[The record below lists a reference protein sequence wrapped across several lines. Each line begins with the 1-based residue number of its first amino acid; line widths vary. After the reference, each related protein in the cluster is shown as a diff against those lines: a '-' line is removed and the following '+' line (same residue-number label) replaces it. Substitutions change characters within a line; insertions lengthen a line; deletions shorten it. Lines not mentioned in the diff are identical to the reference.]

1 MEAMKE
7 QLIKAVDAR
16 ADELV
21 QMADHIFDLKEV
33 SYEEV
38 QSSALLEG
46 YLEANGFQVEK
57 GVGELPTAFRAVY
70 QQGEGGPSI
79 GLLCE
84 YDALASMGH
93 GCAHHLQGPGIV
105 GAACAIKEVLQDRP
119 YRLVVYGTPG
129 EETTGGKITM
139 VANGCFQDIDVALM
153 IHGGDHTQVDVKS
166 MALVSVHVTFHGVA
180 AHAAISPE
188 KGRSALDAMV
198 LMFNGTEFLREHIKE
213 DSRIHYTVNEV
224 PGAQNSVPALAKA
237 DYDLRSY
244 NSLYLDEI
252 IRRFENIV
260 KGAALMTDTTYEIQ
274 YDTRFES
281 KVPARHLNALVMA
294 NAEAIHSPAMAP
306 AREKT
311 GSTDFGN
318 VLFHVPG
325 TCLRVAFV
333 DSGTASHSEGFIR
346 NGKTER
352 AHAALL
358 NGAKTIAMTACDLI
372 EKPEEMEAVKA
383 EFAANKAAMQEG

>member
-1 MEAMKE
+1 M
-7 QLIKAVDAR
+7 
-16 ADELV
+16 
-21 QMADHIFDLKEV
+21 
-33 SYEEV
+33 
-38 QSSALLEG
+38 
-46 YLEANGFQVEK
+46 
-57 GVGELPTAFRAVY
+57 
-70 QQGEGGPSI
+70 
-79 GLLCE
+79 
-84 YDALASMGH
+84 
-93 GCAHHLQGPGIV
+93 
-105 GAACAIKEVLQDRP
+105 
-119 YRLVVYGTPG
+119 
-129 EETTGGKITM
+129 
-139 VANGCFQDIDVALM
+139 
-153 IHGGDHTQVDVKS
+153 
-166 MALVSVHVTFHGVA
+166 
-180 AHAAISPE
+180 
-188 KGRSALDAMV
+188 
-198 LMFNGTEFLREHIKE
+198 
-213 DSRIHYTVNEV
+213 
-224 PGAQNSVPALAKA
+224 
-237 DYDLRSY
+237 
-244 NSLYLDEI
+244 
-252 IRRFENIV
+252 

-346 NGKTER
+346 NGKMER